1 MTGDAEPVCWA
12 HACMRANR
20 EHVAARRDVF
30 VQLES
35 NESVPHPQIFASGEN
50 LVRLVSALHRLFE
63 PDSLVRAVG
72 VDGHV
77 MAHGAADGPCLNRSS
92 AAVPLHLV
100 VSHYQPWQSE
110 VCECI
115 TWYPRG
121 VLSIPVLLHAFGN
134 AARKRRLQNRNLNS
148 DLHDL
153 GLCVI

>member
-12 HACMRANR
+12 HARMRANR
-20 EHVAARRDVF
+20 EHVAARRNGF
-30 VQLES
+30 VQPES

-100 VSHYQPWQSE
+100 VPITSPWQSE
-110 VCECI
+110 V
-115 TWYPRG
+115 TLYPHG

-134 AARKRRLQNRNLNS
+134 AARKRYLQNRNLNS

-153 GLCVI
+153 GLCVV